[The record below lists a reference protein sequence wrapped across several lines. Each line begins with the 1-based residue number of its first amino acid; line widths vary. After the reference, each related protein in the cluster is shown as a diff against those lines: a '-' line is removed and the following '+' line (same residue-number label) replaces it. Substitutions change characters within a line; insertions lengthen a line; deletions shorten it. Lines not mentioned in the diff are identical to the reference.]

1 MYSPLSAGC
10 KSRISRRREL
20 GAEEM
25 LNRGLK
31 PFSPELEANVSP
43 PCDSTT
49 VAKGSL
55 TTEQWK
61 MPTSPVFV
69 SKNVVR
75 SGVRGGSVWEP
86 EVACHPQKGHFLV
99 PLL

>member
-1 MYSPLSAGC
+1 VYSPLSAGC

-20 GAEEM
+20 GAEEI

-31 PFSPELEANVSP
+31 SFSPELEANVRP

-49 VAKGSL
+49 VARGSL
-55 TTEQWK
+55 TTEQCK
-61 MPTSPVFV
+61 MPTSPACV
-69 SKNVVR
+69 SRKVVR

-86 EVACHPQKGHFLV
+86 EVACHLQKGHFPV
-99 PLL
+99 PQL